1 MKSIDKFQTANRL
14 AAAMELNKPRDE
26 RIEMRPLTGAEVRER
41 EFEEVKAKRYI
52 QRRLVDDVV
61 SLALCRI
68 MYPAEY
74 GKPSQWDA
82 NVLIVM
88 DDDDIE
94 AFAYTEA
101 VRDRLKQF
109 RDALRARDRLTV
121 WADGSKA

>member
-26 RIEMRPLTGAEVRER
+26 RVEMRPLSPAEVRER
-41 EFEEVKAKRYI
+41 EFENVKAKRYI
-52 QRRLVDDVV
+52 QRRQVDDVV

-68 MYPAEY
+68 LYPADY
-74 GKPSQWDA
+74 GKPSEWDA

-88 DDDDIE
+88 DDEAIE
-94 AFAYTEA
+94 AFAYQEA
-101 VRDRLKQF
+101 HRDRLRKF

-121 WADGSKA
+121 WPAPTS